1 MLNCYPDV
9 SLISICIFSISFLEL
24 FTLSSRITTMSYQ
37 KLFNE
42 YVRPKICI
50 QSKLKENIAEKNL
63 RIMNEEAF
71 GNSKNKCTEYNIR
84 RYHIANRN
92 LQTMLDKRLSSLAK
106 IHGVQCGEIEQA
118 QKQIY
123 MDQKKQNLFQGKTD
137 LKWPA
142 ELKLGEPNNLFRN
155 YLKQRYGSPSQQ
167 RFSLFISSSERD
179 NLPFT
184 DIRNYA
190 VYRHPVD
197 PSKISNLKEGFG
209 KIDIVVM
216 RKEGEKTM
224 RKELVLRSE
233 YKHMNAGKKSKKN

>member
-1 MLNCYPDV
+1 
-9 SLISICIFSISFLEL
+9 
-24 FTLSSRITTMSYQ
+24 MSYQ

-42 YVRPKICI
+42 YVRPKICL
-50 QSKLKENIAEKNL
+50 QSKLKEKIAEKNL

-92 LQTMLDKRLSSLAK
+92 LQTMLDKRVSSLAK

-118 QKQIY
+118 QRQIY
-123 MDQKKQNLFQGKTD
+123 MDQKKQNLRQGKND
-137 LKWPA
+137 LKWQA

-167 RFSLFISSSERD
+167 RFSRFISSNEKD
-179 NLPFT
+179 IYLPFT

-190 VYRHPVD
+190 VYRHPAD

-209 KIDIVVM
+209 KVDIVVM

-224 RKELVLRSE
+224 RKEIVLRSE
-233 YKHMNAGKKSKKN
+233 YKHMNSGKKSRKS

>member
-1 MLNCYPDV
+1 
-9 SLISICIFSISFLEL
+9 
-24 FTLSSRITTMSYQ
+24 MSYQ

-50 QSKLKENIAEKNL
+50 QSKLKEKIAEKNL

-142 ELKLGEPNNLFRN
+142 ELKLGEPNNLFRS